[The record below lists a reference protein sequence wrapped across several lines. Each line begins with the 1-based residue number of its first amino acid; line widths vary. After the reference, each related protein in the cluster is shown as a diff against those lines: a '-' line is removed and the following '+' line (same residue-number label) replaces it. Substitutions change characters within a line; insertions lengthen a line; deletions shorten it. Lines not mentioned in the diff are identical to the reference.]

1 MDRKDHLR
9 YLLLVPIAVTIIA
22 SCKVTRDY
30 QRPDL
35 QFPAQ
40 YNGVSYSDTSSVSDM
55 PWNTFFTEPALQA
68 LIAKGIAH
76 NNDMLT
82 ALKNIDIA
90 DQQLKQAKLFW
101 TPQVSGQ
108 AGYQYNRPSAN
119 SLNGS
124 FLQGK
129 NYFQDHQVTLNL
141 TWELGIWGK
150 IRRQKEA
157 AADQYLQTYEA
168 KKAVQ
173 TTVVSDIAKGF
184 YNLLMLDKQLT
195 ITRENLVLSDSTLQI
210 TTLLM
215 NAGTANVTQLSI
227 DQVKAQREGIAAR
240 IPLLE
245 QNIILQENALQ
256 LLTGAY
262 PGEIA
267 RSVKLTDMAA
277 PQSVP
282 AGLPA
287 TIVSR
292 RPDVRA
298 AELDVMAANAR
309 VGVAAADMYPK
320 LTITSGIGFESLR
333 ASDWF
338 KPASWLANAAGGIVQ
353 PILNKRQYRTQYE
366 IAKLNRDNSAIAFR
380 QSVLRAVGEVSDALA
395 QIDKLKEQER
405 ATYIQ
410 SADLHRAIEH
420 ALLLY
425 QGDMANYL
433 EVITAQSNALQADLG
448 LANIHSNLLTAV
460 VELYRS
466 TGGGWK

>member
-1 MDRKDHLR
+1 MDRKDYMR
-9 YLLLVPIAVTIIA
+9 YLLLAPVVVVVIA

-35 QFPAQ
+35 QLPAQ
-40 YNGVSYSDTSSVSDM
+40 YNGLSYSDTSSISDM

-68 LIAKGIAH
+68 LIEKGIAR
-76 NNDMLT
+76 NNNMLT

-101 TPQVSGQ
+101 TPQLNAQ
-108 AGYQYNRPSAN
+108 AGYQYNHPSGN
-119 SLNGS
+119 SFNGA
-124 FLQGK
+124 LMQGS

-157 AADQYLQTYEA
+157 VVDQYLQSYEA
-168 KKAVQ
+168 RKAVQ

-195 ITRENLVLSDSTLQI
+195 ITKENLTLSDSTLQI

-215 NAGTANVTQLSI
+215 NAGTPNVTQLSI
-227 DQVKAQREGIAAR
+227 DQVKAQREGIAAQ

-245 QNIILQENALQ
+245 QYITLQENALQ

-267 RSVKLTDMAA
+267 RSVKLTDMAV
-277 PQSVP
+277 PSSLP

-287 TIVSR
+287 SIVSR

-320 LTITSGIGFESLR
+320 LTITSGIGFESLK

-353 PILNKRQYRTQYE
+353 PVFNRRQYKTQYE
-366 IAKLNRDNSAIAFR
+366 VARLNRDNSEIAFR
-380 QSVLRAVGEVSDALA
+380 QSVLRAVGEVSNALA
-395 QIDKLKEQER
+395 QIDKLKQQER

-410 SADLHRAIEH
+410 STDLHRAIEH